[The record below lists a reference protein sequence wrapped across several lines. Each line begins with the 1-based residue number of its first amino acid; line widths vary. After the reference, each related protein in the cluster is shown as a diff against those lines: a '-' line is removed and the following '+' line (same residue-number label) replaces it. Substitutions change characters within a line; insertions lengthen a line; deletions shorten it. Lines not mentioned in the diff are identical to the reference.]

1 MIADKKCIYI
11 LCPEKKITGG
21 TEALHQLRYYL
32 EMLGHTAFIV
42 YYNNDGDYIDAEPPE
57 RYRQYF
63 GKEIR
68 WINGNSIIDTK
79 ENCVVAPE
87 FSSHLLNNIKYAK
100 CVVWWLSVKY
110 YDGGKFMKKLAVRHW
125 LKQSLYNPKR
135 IMCFRK
141 YFNPVN
147 LNIVIHLCASEY
159 AYQYVT
165 RVLHQPA
172 FRMIE
177 PISKDFLNIGPEKQ
191 LNRNRKNIIAYNPAK
206 PSRVMKK
213 LLKQGRFEFVA
224 IQGMNPS
231 QISEL
236 LRSVKLYIDFG
247 EFPGPERIPKEAVYN
262 GAEIIVGRRNAACNN
277 FDINIPEKYKI
288 RKYTNL
294 EIVSDTIEKIL
305 TEYENNYH
313 DFDEFRNQIAALEAN
328 FLQAIQAIW
337 G

>member
-1 MIADKKCIYI
+1 
-11 LCPEKKITGG
+11 
-21 TEALHQLRYYL
+21 
-32 EMLGHTAFIV
+32 
-42 YYNNDGDYIDAEPPE
+42 
-57 RYRQYF
+57 
-63 GKEIR
+63 
-68 WINGNSIIDTK
+68 
-79 ENCVVAPE
+79 
-87 FSSHLLNNIKYAK
+87 
-100 CVVWWLSVKY
+100 
-110 YDGGKFMKKLAVRHW
+110 
-125 LKQSLYNPKR
+125 
-135 IMCFRK
+135 
-141 YFNPVN
+141 
-147 LNIVIHLCASEY
+147 
-159 AYQYVT
+159 
-165 RVLHQPA
+165 
-172 FRMIE
+172 
-177 PISKDFLNIGPEKQ
+177 
-191 LNRNRKNIIAYNPAK
+191 
-206 PSRVMKK
+206 MKK

-294 EIVSDTIEKIL
+294 EIVSDAIEKIL